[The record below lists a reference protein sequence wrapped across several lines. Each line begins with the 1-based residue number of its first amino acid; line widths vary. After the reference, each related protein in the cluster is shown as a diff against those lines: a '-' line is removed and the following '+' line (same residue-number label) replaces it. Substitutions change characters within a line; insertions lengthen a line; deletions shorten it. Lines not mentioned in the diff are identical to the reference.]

1 MFNNFI
7 GGGQVFLHKVR
18 MFSQVFFR
26 NLHVSLFV
34 GILLALLINWQ
45 SLQRLDWNGFLSYR
59 KAVIAIS
66 FSEAANVIRE
76 AIGKEPNHIS
86 YINARTNNSVWNDIN
101 PYKIYHMGIFQRAD
115 NQAWD
120 LATKIGLLAA
130 SATSAVFAV
139 IFLLW
144 SRFGSGLKDERKN
157 EGSGYILNVR
167 QVRSKLRAIGKCSRF
182 SIGKMPL
189 VKDMETRHFLV
200 TGSTG
205 SGKTNLMHCLLPQV
219 EKLGQPAIVIDQ
231 TGEMIAKYYNPKR
244 GDIIFNPF
252 DARGRAWDFW
262 ADCQTREDLE
272 RFSKI
277 LIGFNRKQAS
287 SHSDPFWENAAEVV
301 FNSCIEFLR
310 SKNAS
315 IEEIAKM
322 VCYSNI
328 TYLKKALNNT
338 EAGRYLSADS
348 KQTAASIVSVLAA
361 NAKPLTYLRSAGGGG
376 SFSMKQHFANIKNG
390 SPAWLFLATKP
401 SSRSLTLPLISC
413 LTELALARLM
423 DSGIT
428 KDRRIWTIIDEL
440 PALGRLPALSP
451 LMAEGRKYGACV
463 LAGMQSLNQLYS
475 QYGHYDGSTIF
486 GQFGTSFFFRNT
498 EPAIAKM
505 ISSMCGSETITRQ
518 QKNTS
523 FGANEFRDGV
533 SYNEQQQKKLL
544 VEPDDLA
551 NLAIGQCYV
560 LLPEPLVRLAKIQT
574 EEASVKEKHQGFIEK
589 GEFIPINEES
599 ELSKQ
604 DNLAIENMGN
614 ESETENDNNGEDD
627 VNGSASAS
635 NSNTTISDSE
645 SNGHQGSHLED
656 KVQDKIEGIGQ
667 SEEKELER

>member
-18 MFSQVFFR
+18 MFGQVFFR
-26 NLHVSLFV
+26 SFHVSLLV
-34 GILLALLINWQ
+34 GTFLAAWLSWSAVKQ
-45 SLQRLDWNGFLSYR
+45 VDWDGFYSYR
-59 KAVIAIS
+59 KASSTIAWDNA
-66 FSEAANVIRE
+66 FAAIRQS
-76 AIGKEPNHIS
+76 IGKDVGHIS
-86 YINARTNNSVWNDIN
+86 YINAKSGSRVWENID
-101 PYKIYHMGIFQRAD
+101 PYKVTRVRLFQKANQDALSFFAYLLWLVGGITGGSFV
-115 NQAWD
+115 
-120 LATKIGLLAA
+120 L
-130 SATSAVFAV
+130 

-157 EGSGYILNVR
+157 EGSGCVLTAA
-167 QVRSKLRAIGKCSRF
+167 QVRSKLCSLDKCSRF
-182 SIGKMPL
+182 TIGKMPL

-205 SGKTNLMHCLLPQV
+205 SGKTNLIHNLLPQV

-231 TGEMIAKYYNPKR
+231 TGEMIAKYYNPER

-252 DARGRAWDFW
+252 DSRGRAWDFW
-262 ADCQTREDLE
+262 ADCGTREDLE

-277 LIGFNRKQAS
+277 LIGFNRKQSS
-287 SHSDPFWENAAEVV
+287 SHSDPFWENAAEAV
-301 FNSCIEFLR
+301 FNSCIEFLGPA
-310 SKNAS
+310 SAS
-315 IEEIAKM
+315 IEKIAQM
-322 VCYSNI
+322 VCHSDIN
-328 TYLKKALNNT
+328 YLKRTLNNT

-348 KQTAASIVSVLAA
+348 KQTAASIVSVLAS
-361 NAKPLTYLRSAGGGG
+361 NAKPLTYLRSADGGG

-390 SPAWLFLATKP
+390 SPSWLFLATKP

-423 DSGIT
+423 DSGIH
-428 KDRRIWTIIDEL
+428 KDRRVWTVIDEL
-440 PALGRLPALSP
+440 PALGLLPALSP

-533 SYNEQQQKKLL
+533 SYNEQQQRKSL

-551 NLAIGQCYV
+551 NLAIGECYV
-560 LLPEPLVRLAKIQT
+560 LFPEPAIRLAKIQT
-574 EEASVKEKHQGFIEK
+574 KEAVVQEKHQGFVEK
-589 GEFIPINEES
+589 EGSVLKDEES
-599 ELSKQ
+599 EMLSQ
-604 DNLAIENMGN
+604 DHLAIEN
-614 ESETENDNNGEDD
+614 TAEDD
-627 VNGSASAS
+627 EVDMHNKNEA
-635 NSNTTISDSE
+635 TE
-645 SNGHQGSHLED
+645 Y
-656 KVQDKIEGIGQ
+656 
-667 SEEKELER
+667 EK

>member
-1 MFNNFI
+1 MIKNEVTMLNNFI

-18 MFSQVFFR
+18 MFGQVFFR
-26 NLHVSLFV
+26 SLHVSLFV
-34 GILLALLINWQ
+34 GILLALLINWG

-59 KAVIAIS
+59 KSVVAIS

-130 SATSAVFAV
+130 SATSTCFII

-157 EGSGYILNVR
+157 EGSGYVLSTK
-167 QVRSKLRAIGKCSRF
+167 QVRSKLRSIGKCSSF
-182 SIGKMPL
+182 SIGNMPL

-205 SGKTNLMHCLLPQV
+205 SGKTNLIHNLLPQV
-219 EKLGQPAIVIDQ
+219 EKLGQAAIVIDQ
-231 TGEMIAKYYNPKR
+231 TGEMIAKYYNPQR

-252 DARGRAWDFW
+252 DARGMAWDFW
-262 ADCQTREDLE
+262 ADCKTREDLE

-277 LIGFNRKQAS
+277 LIGFNRKQSS
-287 SHSDPFWENAAEVV
+287 SHSDPFWENAAEAV

-310 SKNAS
+310 QKNAS
-315 IEEIAKM
+315 IEEIAQM

-328 TYLKKALNNT
+328 SYLKKALNNT

-361 NAKPLTYLRSAGGGG
+361 NTKPLTYLRNAGSG
-376 SFSMKQHFANIKNG
+376 SFSMKQHFTNIKNG
-390 SPAWLFLATKP
+390 SPSWLFLATKP
-401 SSRSLTLPLISC
+401 SSRSLTLPLVSC

-423 DSGIT
+423 DLGIT
-428 KDRRIWTIIDEL
+428 KDRRVWTIIDEL

-451 LMAEGRKYGACV
+451 LMAEGRKYGACI

-533 SYNEQQQKKLL
+533 SYNEQQQKKSL

-551 NLAIGQCYV
+551 SLAIGQCYV
-560 LLPEPLVRLAKIQT
+560 LLPEPAVRLAKIQT
-574 EEASVKEKHQGFIEK
+574 EEATIKEKHQGFVEK
-589 GEFIPINEES
+589 EEFVPKNGES
-599 ELSKQ
+599 ELLNQ
-604 DNLAIENMGN
+604 DHLAIENMADKN
-614 ESETENDNNGEDD
+614 ETEFNDED
-627 VNGSASAS
+627 VNDSSSAS
-635 NSNTTISDSE
+635 NAETSADE
-645 SNGHQGSHLED
+645 STGQQDNLFED
-656 KVQDKIEGIGQ
+656 KKDISSRIKQQAGL
-667 SEEKELER
+667 EL

>member
-18 MFSQVFFR
+18 MFGQVFFR
-26 NLHVSLFV
+26 SFHVSLLV
-34 GILLALLINWQ
+34 GILLALLINWG
-45 SLQRLDWNGFLSYR
+45 SLQRLDWSGFLSYR
-59 KAVIAIS
+59 KSVLAIS

-86 YINARTNNSVWNDIN
+86 YINARTNNAQWNDIN
-101 PYKIYHMGIFQRAD
+101 PHKIYHMGIFQRAD

-120 LATKIGLLAA
+120 LVTKIGLLAA
-130 SATSAVFAV
+130 SATSASFVI

-157 EGSGYILNVR
+157 EGSGCVLTAG
-167 QVRSKLRAIGKCSRF
+167 QVRSKLRSLGKCSRF

-205 SGKTNLMHCLLPQV
+205 SGKTNLFHNLLPQV

-231 TGEMIAKYYNPKR
+231 TGEMIAKYYNPER

-252 DARGRAWDFW
+252 DSRGRAWDFW
-262 ADCQTREDLE
+262 ADCSTREDLE

-277 LIGFNRKQAS
+277 LIGFNRKQSS
-287 SHSDPFWENAAEVV
+287 SHSDPFWENAAEAV

-310 SKNAS
+310 PTSAP
-315 IEEIAKM
+315 IEKIAQM
-322 VCYSNI
+322 VCHSDIN
-328 TYLKKALNNT
+328 YLKRTLNNT

-361 NAKPLTYLRSAGGGG
+361 NAKPLTYLRSADGSG

-390 SPAWLFLATKP
+390 SPSWLFLATKP

-423 DSGIT
+423 DSGIH
-428 KDRRIWTIIDEL
+428 KDRRVWTVIDEL
-440 PALGRLPALSP
+440 PALGLLPALSP

-486 GQFGTSFFFRNT
+486 GQFGTSFFFKNT

-533 SYNEQQQKKLL
+533 SYSEQQQRKSL

-551 NLAIGQCYV
+551 SLAIGQCYV
-560 LLPEPLVRLAKIQT
+560 LFPEPVVRLAKIQT
-574 EEASVKEKHQGFIEK
+574 KEASVKEKHQGFIEK
-589 GEFIPINEES
+589 EGSVLKDEES
-599 ELSKQ
+599 ASSEP
-604 DNLAIENMGN
+604 DNLAIENI
-614 ESETENDNNGEDD
+614 ENDEDIND
-627 VNGSASAS
+627 SSTSSHSDASADGFS
-635 NSNTTISDSE
+635 R
-645 SNGHQGSHLED
+645 LEVD
-656 KVQDKIEGIGQ
+656 IHTKNEGT
-667 SEEKELER
+667 EFEK

>member
-18 MFSQVFFR
+18 MFGQVFFR
-26 NLHVSLFV
+26 SFHASLLV
-34 GILLALLINWQ
+34 GILLALLINWG
-45 SLQRLDWNGFLSYR
+45 SLQRLDWSGFFSYR
-59 KAVIAIS
+59 KSVLAIS

-76 AIGKEPNHIS
+76 TIGKEPNHIS
-86 YINARTNNSVWNDIN
+86 YINARTNNSEWNDVN
-101 PYKIYHMGIFQRAD
+101 PHKIYHMGIFQRAD

-120 LATKIGLLAA
+120 LLTRIGLLAA
-130 SATSAVFAV
+130 SATSASFVI

-157 EGSGYILNVR
+157 EGSGCVLTAG
-167 QVRSKLRAIGKCSRF
+167 QVRSKLRSLDKCSRF

-205 SGKTNLMHCLLPQV
+205 SGKTNLIHNLLPQV

-231 TGEMIAKYYNPKR
+231 TGEMIAKYYNPER

-252 DARGRAWDFW
+252 DSRGRAWDFW
-262 ADCQTREDLE
+262 ADCGTREDLE

-277 LIGFNRKQAS
+277 LIGFNRKQS
-287 SHSDPFWENAAEVV
+287 STHSDPFWENAAEAV

-310 SKNAS
+310 PTSAP
-315 IEEIAKM
+315 IEKIAQM
-322 VCYSNI
+322 VCHSDIN
-328 TYLKKALNNT
+328 YLKRTLNNT

-361 NAKPLTYLRSAGGGG
+361 NAKPLTYLRSADGSG

-390 SPAWLFLATKP
+390 SPSWLFLATKP

-423 DSGIT
+423 DSGIH
-428 KDRRIWTIIDEL
+428 KDRRVWTVIDEL
-440 PALGRLPALSP
+440 PALGLLPALSA

-533 SYNEQQQKKLL
+533 SYSEQQQRKSL
-544 VEPDDLA
+544 VEADDLA
-551 NLAIGQCYV
+551 NLAIGEGYV
-560 LLPEPLVRLAKIQT
+560 LFPEPAVRLAKVQT
-574 EEASVKEKHQGFIEK
+574 KEATVKEKHQGFVEK
-589 GEFIPINEES
+589 EGSISKDEES
-599 ELSKQ
+599 ASSEP
-604 DNLAIENMGN
+604 DNLAIENI
-614 ESETENDNNGEDD
+614 ENDEDIND
-627 VNGSASAS
+627 SSTSASHSDAS
-635 NSNTTISDSE
+635 ADGFSR
-645 SNGHQGSHLED
+645 LEVD
-656 KVQDKIEGIGQ
+656 IHTKNEGT
-667 SEEKELER
+667 EFEK

>member
-18 MFSQVFFR
+18 MFGQVFFR
-26 NLHVSLFV
+26 SFHVSLLV
-34 GILLALLINWQ
+34 GILLALLINWG
-45 SLQRLDWNGFLSYR
+45 SLQRLDWSEFLSYR
-59 KAVIAIS
+59 KSVLAIS
-66 FSEAANVIRE
+66 FSDAANVIRE
-76 AIGKEPNHIS
+76 TIGKEPNHIS
-86 YINARTNNSVWNDIN
+86 YINARTNNSEWNNIN
-101 PYKIYHMGIFQRAD
+101 PHKIYHMGIFQRAD

-120 LATKIGLLAA
+120 LLTRIGLLAA
-130 SATSAVFAV
+130 SATSASFVI

-157 EGSGYILNVR
+157 EGSGCVLTAG
-167 QVRSKLRAIGKCSRF
+167 QVRSKLRSLDKCSRF

-205 SGKTNLMHCLLPQV
+205 SGKTNLIHNLLPQV
-219 EKLGQPAIVIDQ
+219 EKLGHPAIVIDQ
-231 TGEMIAKYYNPKR
+231 TGEMIAKYYNPER

-252 DARGRAWDFW
+252 DSRGRAWDFW
-262 ADCQTREDLE
+262 ADCGTREDLE

-277 LIGFNRKQAS
+277 LIGFNRKQS
-287 SHSDPFWENAAEVV
+287 STHSDPFWENAAEAV

-310 SKNAS
+310 PTSAP
-315 IEEIAKM
+315 IEKIAQM
-322 VCYSNI
+322 VCHSDIN
-328 TYLKKALNNT
+328 YLKRTLNNT

-348 KQTAASIVSVLAA
+348 KQTAASIVSVLAV
-361 NAKPLTYLRSAGGGG
+361 NAKPLTYLRSADGSG

-390 SPAWLFLATKP
+390 SPSWLFLATKP

-423 DSGIT
+423 DSGIH
-428 KDRRIWTIIDEL
+428 KDRRVWTVIDEL
-440 PALGRLPALSP
+440 PALGLLPALSP

-533 SYNEQQQKKLL
+533 SYSEQQQRKSL
-544 VEPDDLA
+544 VEADDLA
-551 NLAIGQCYV
+551 SLAIGECYV
-560 LLPEPLVRLAKIQT
+560 LFPEPAVRLAKIQT
-574 EEASVKEKHQGFIEK
+574 KEVSVKEKHQGFVEK
-589 GEFIPINEES
+589 EGTVSKDEES
-599 ELSKQ
+599 ASSEP
-604 DNLAIENMGN
+604 DNLAIENI
-614 ESETENDNNGEDD
+614 ENDEDIND
-627 VNGSASAS
+627 SSTSSHSDASADGFS
-635 NSNTTISDSE
+635 R
-645 SNGHQGSHLED
+645 LEVD
-656 KVQDKIEGIGQ
+656 IHTKNEGT
-667 SEEKELER
+667 EFEK

>member
-1 MFNNFI
+1 MLNNFI

-18 MFSQVFFR
+18 MFGQVFFR
-26 NLHVSLFV
+26 SLHASLFV
-34 GILLALLINWQ
+34 GILLALLINWGA
-45 SLQRLDWNGFLSYR
+45 LQRLDWQGFFSYR
-59 KAVIAIS
+59 KSVVAIS
-66 FSEAANVIRE
+66 FSEAANVVRE

-86 YINARTNNSVWNDIN
+86 YINARTSNSQWNDIN
-101 PYKIYHMGIFQRAD
+101 PHKIYHMGIFQRAD

-120 LATKIGLLAA
+120 LLTKIGLLAA
-130 SATSAVFAV
+130 SATGASFVI

-157 EGSGYILNVR
+157 EGSGCVLTAG
-167 QVRSKLRAIGKCSRF
+167 QVRSKLRSLGKCSRF
-182 SIGKMPL
+182 SIGTMPL

-231 TGEMIAKYYNPKR
+231 TGEMIAKYYNPQR

-252 DARGRAWDFW
+252 DSRGRAWDFW
-262 ADCQTREDLE
+262 ADCGTREDLE

-277 LIGFNRKQAS
+277 LIGFNRKQYS

-310 SKNAS
+310 LKNAS

-390 SPAWLFLATKP
+390 SSAWLFLATKP

-423 DSGIT
+423 DSGIH
-428 KDRRIWTIIDEL
+428 KDRRVWTVIDEL
-440 PALGRLPALSP
+440 PALGLLPALSP

-533 SYNEQQQKKLL
+533 SYNEQQQRKSL

-551 NLAIGQCYV
+551 SLAIGQCYV
-560 LLPEPLVRLAKIQT
+560 LLPEPAVRLAKIQT
-574 EEASVKEKHQGFIEK
+574 EEATVKEKHQGFLKKEGSVPKK
-589 GEFIPINEES
+589 GES
-599 ELSKQ
+599 ELLDQ
-604 DNLAIENMGN
+604 DQLAIENMVHGG
-614 ESETENDNNGEDD
+614 ESKSDAEDINDNSTG
-627 VNGSASAS
+627 ASKNNAS
-635 NSNTTISDSE
+635 ISKSNRPQVDILNE
-645 SNGHQGSHLED
+645 KKG
-656 KVQDKIEGIGQ
+656 
-667 SEEKELER
+667 EEKEFGT

>member
-18 MFSQVFFR
+18 MFGQVFFR
-26 NLHVSLFV
+26 SFHVSLLV
-34 GILLALLINWQ
+34 GILLALLINWG
-45 SLQRLDWNGFLSYR
+45 SLQRLDWSGFLSYR
-59 KAVIAIS
+59 KSVLAIS
-66 FSEAANVIRE
+66 FSDAANVIRE
-76 AIGKEPNHIS
+76 TIGKEPNHIS
-86 YINARTNNSVWNDIN
+86 YINARTNNSEWNNIN
-101 PYKIYHMGIFQRAD
+101 PHKIYHMGIFQRAD

-120 LATKIGLLAA
+120 LLTRIGLLAA
-130 SATSAVFAV
+130 SATSASFVI

-157 EGSGYILNVR
+157 EGSGCVLTAG
-167 QVRSKLRAIGKCSRF
+167 QVRSKLRSLDKCSRF

-205 SGKTNLMHCLLPQV
+205 SGKTNLIHNLLPQV

-231 TGEMIAKYYNPKR
+231 TGEMIAKYYNPER

-252 DARGRAWDFW
+252 DSRGRAWDFW
-262 ADCQTREDLE
+262 ADCGTREDLE

-277 LIGFNRKQAS
+277 LIGFNRKQS
-287 SHSDPFWENAAEVV
+287 STHSDPFWENAAEAV

-310 SKNAS
+310 PTSAP
-315 IEEIAKM
+315 IEKIAQM
-322 VCYSNI
+322 VCHSDIN
-328 TYLKKALNNT
+328 YLKRTLNNT

-361 NAKPLTYLRSAGGGG
+361 NAKPLTYLRSADGSG

-390 SPAWLFLATKP
+390 SPSWLFLATKP
-401 SSRSLTLPLISC
+401 SSRSLTLPLISW

-423 DSGIT
+423 DSGIQ
-428 KDRRIWTIIDEL
+428 KDRRVWTVIDEL
-440 PALGRLPALSP
+440 PAIGLVPALSA

-533 SYNEQQQKKLL
+533 SYSEQQQRKSL
-544 VEPDDLA
+544 VEADDLA
-551 NLAIGQCYV
+551 NLAIGECYV
-560 LLPEPLVRLAKIQT
+560 LFPEPAVRLAKVQT
-574 EEASVKEKHQGFIEK
+574 KEATVKEKHQGFVEK
-589 GEFIPINEES
+589 EGSISKDEES
-599 ELSKQ
+599 ASSEP
-604 DNLAIENMGN
+604 DNLAIENI
-614 ESETENDNNGEDD
+614 ENDEDIND
-627 VNGSASAS
+627 SSTSASHSDAS
-635 NSNTTISDSE
+635 ADGFSR
-645 SNGHQGSHLED
+645 LEVD
-656 KVQDKIEGIGQ
+656 IHTKNEGT
-667 SEEKELER
+667 EFEK